1 MSLSSLACQSC
12 RNIRVFFDHMVAIN
26 IFHEPSF
33 AEKLSNISSF
43 SQLTALL
50 AAIAGY
56 ASRFGALRTNDVASD
71 TVQLVA
77 KSHRQPAYF
86 INLAFKF
93 INEALA
99 ECDDEMPPLCVI
111 QALIIATHCR
121 LTQGVRG
128 KAWRSLGLCVSLIY
142 ETNLHLLDSR
152 KVIKAEDPHHWQED
166 EEKRRAFWA
175 IWEMDVFAS
184 TIRRMPTTINWN
196 QMEILLPVDNAH
208 WFSGHPTSSCFME
221 ADINKRWK
229 ALQDSGNQSSKA
241 WFLVINSLMKNAQI
255 ACDPQGASAIGSQ
268 GYHQQMPNS
277 QISTLESAM
286 ETRRKLETL
295 ANAVRCFTLA
305 LPSHLQYRDQYLAFW
320 GPVQGQ
326 TESQRLQHCS
336 IYNIFVM
343 TQLARLMIY
352 RYDAFRSQNHPT
364 ETSGRHPSGNS
375 AGRSTFS
382 LLDTE
387 NGALR
392 QYYEAADRI
401 LGIVNRSCEDHVQHI
416 NPFLPST
423 IWLASAVQLVRKHFA
438 RTQSNR
444 DLVKS
449 RFDVLYLTYKR
460 CVQFWDIQTALQ
472 KNLELIEEQLEA
484 RTKKPEVQA
493 CPSSQEASNRAS
505 EDTDM
510 INQSASDQEGHNV
523 ERSLSF
529 DRSARQASQ
538 YLPETPSVLLTS
550 SAPMDAR
557 LENTAQNHA
566 RKHPYVQQVAKM
578 AASSNESRINLTRI
592 AHVFYTHKEIDKAH
606 QFLLDFGFQ
615 EVKRVG
621 NDIYYR
627 GTSSEPFVY
636 CARRG
641 ENDEFGGA
649 AFVVESESDL
659 FAATKLPGATGI
671 YDFNDALGGGRCVT
685 FHDPI
690 DKFPF
695 HLVHGQKAHADEKV
709 LPQLDYNFVLT
720 FLPPSCSSNNF

>member
-1 MSLSSLACQSC
+1 
-12 RNIRVFFDHMVAIN
+12 MVAIN
-26 IFHEPSF
+26 IFHKPSF

-71 TVQLVA
+71 AVQPVE
-77 KSHRQPAYF
+77 KSYRQPAYF
-86 INLAFKF
+86 IDLAFKY

-128 KAWRSLGLCVSLIY
+128 KAWRSLGLCVSLVY

-152 KVIKAEDPHHWQED
+152 KVIQTEDRRHWQED

-184 TIRRMPTTINWN
+184 TIRRTPTTLNWN

-208 WFSGHPTSSCFME
+208 WFTGHPTSSCFME

-255 ACDPQGASAIGSQ
+255 ACDPQGVFAIGDQ

-277 QISTLESAM
+277 QVSLLESAI
-286 ETRRKLETL
+286 EARRKSETL

-305 LPSHLQYRDQYLAFW
+305 LPSHLQYRDQYLAF
-320 GPVQGQ
+320 GAPVQGQ
-326 TESQRLQHCS
+326 LESQRQQHCS

-343 TQLARLMIY
+343 TQLACLMIY
-352 RYDAFRSQNHPT
+352 RYDAFRSQNRPT
-364 ETSGRHPSGNS
+364 ETSGRHPSGNT
-375 AGRSTFS
+375 AGPSTFS

-423 IWLASAVQLVRKHFA
+423 IWLASAVQLVRRHFA
-438 RTQSNR
+438 RAQSNR
-444 DLVKS
+444 DLIKS

-484 RTKKPEVQA
+484 RNKKLEVRA

-505 EDTDM
+505 EDTDVV
-510 INQSASDQEGHNV
+510 NQSASDQEGHNV
-523 ERSLSF
+523 ERSLNF
-529 DRSARQASQ
+529 NRTAQQASQ
-538 YLPETPSVLLTS
+538 YLPETPSVPLTS
-550 SAPMDAR
+550 SAPIEAR
-557 LENTAQNHA
+557 LDITGQNNA
-566 RKHPYVQQVAKM
+566 RKHPFVADSMTMLDYMTPPPLSRNQVPEDYM
-578 AASSNESRINLTRI
+578 VPPNS
-592 AHVFYTHKEIDKAH
+592 H
-606 QFLLDFGFQ
+606 FLDPIYQLDQ
-615 EVKRVG
+615 
-621 NDIYYR
+621 
-627 GTSSEPFVY
+627 
-636 CARRG
+636 
-641 ENDEFGGA
+641 
-649 AFVVESESDL
+649 AFDWPT
-659 FAATKLPGATGI
+659 FDFTGGI
-671 YDFNDALGGGRCVT
+671 YDLLSG
-685 FHDPI
+685 
-690 DKFPF
+690 
-695 HLVHGQKAHADEKV
+695 
-709 LPQLDYNFVLT
+709 
-720 FLPPSCSSNNF
+720 

>member
-1 MSLSSLACQSC
+1 MEHRQANCTNS
-12 RNIRVFFDHMVAIN
+12 IRVFFDNMVAIN

-56 ASRFGALRTNDVASD
+56 ASRFGALRTNDVDSD
-71 TVQLVA
+71 AVQLVA

-86 INLAFKF
+86 IDLAFKY

-99 ECDDEMPPLCVI
+99 ECGDEMPPLCVI

-121 LTQGVRG
+121 LSQGVRG

-142 ETNLHLLDSR
+142 ETNLHLLDSG
-152 KVIKAEDPHHWQED
+152 KVIKTEDPHRWQED

-184 TIRRMPTTINWN
+184 TIRRTPTTLNWN

-208 WFSGHPTSSCFME
+208 WFTGHPTSSCFME

-255 ACDPQGASAIGSQ
+255 ACDPQGVFAIGDQ

-277 QISTLESAM
+277 QVSLLESAI
-286 ETRRKLETL
+286 EARRKSETL

-305 LPSHLQYRDQYLAFW
+305 LPSHLQYRDQYLAF
-320 GPVQGQ
+320 GAPVQGEL
-326 TESQRLQHCS
+326 ESQRQQHSS

-352 RYDAFRSQNHPT
+352 RYDAFRSQNRPT

-401 LGIVNRSCEDHVQHI
+401 LGIVNRCCEDHVQHI

-438 RTQSNR
+438 RAQPNR

-484 RTKKPEVQA
+484 RNKKPEVRA

-505 EDTDM
+505 EDTDR
-510 INQSASDQEGHNV
+510 INQPASDQEGPNV
-523 ERSLSF
+523 ERSLNF
-529 DRSARQASQ
+529 DWTARQASQ
-538 YLPETPSVLLTS
+538 YLPETPSVPLTS
-550 SAPMDAR
+550 SAPIDAR
-557 LENTAQNHA
+557 LDTTAQNHA
-566 RKHPYVQQVAKM
+566 RRY
-578 AASSNESRINLTRI
+578 
-592 AHVFYTHKEIDKAH
+592 
-606 QFLLDFGFQ
+606 
-615 EVKRVG
+615 
-621 NDIYYR
+621 
-627 GTSSEPFVY
+627 PFVADSMAMLDY
-636 CARRG
+636 VTPPQPSRTQVPDDYMVPP
-641 ENDEFGGA
+641 NSHFLDTIYQLDQ
-649 AFVVESESDL
+649 AFDWPT
-659 FAATKLPGATGI
+659 FDIPGGI
-671 YDFNDALGGGRCVT
+671 YDLLSG
-685 FHDPI
+685 
-690 DKFPF
+690 
-695 HLVHGQKAHADEKV
+695 
-709 LPQLDYNFVLT
+709 
-720 FLPPSCSSNNF
+720 